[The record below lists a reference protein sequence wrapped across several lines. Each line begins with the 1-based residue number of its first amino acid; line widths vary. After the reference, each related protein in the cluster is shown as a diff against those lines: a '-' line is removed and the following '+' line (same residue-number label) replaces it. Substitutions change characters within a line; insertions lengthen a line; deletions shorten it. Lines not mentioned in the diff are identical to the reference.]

1 MLCSRRR
8 SRLYIAWEGSRPKV
22 GRGAARTAVRNGR
35 KEYGPARPPPS
46 PADQRRVSASRRAL
60 RSCHCSRLP
69 AANSQALADS
79 VAARHCT
86 RPGSRR
92 SRIAPPSSG
101 RGRRCQRNSSSR
113 RPRPARPR
121 SDLPP
126 RHRRYRT
133 SAPRSTPPGQ
143 GDPVQL
149 AVRQRDAHLHAALAR
164 LERQLVGAEP
174 AIGAAQVPFR
184 DKRRPTSS
192 KLSRLCSWQ
201 RNCRR
206 PALSRPAPRKPPSL
220 SHNGG
225 RALPATDRA
234 RLLPPQLK
242 RYSPRSKSRGMA
254 NAGGTCSSLHRA
266 GSRDAWLAHQAAAST
281 TASPL
286 SASPRPASACATAY
300 LSSFSEH
307 QPLPTDAC
315 PLGFIA
321 AAN

>member
-1 MLCSRRR
+1 MLCSSAAAGSTLHGKDLARKLAEERPGQPSETGAKNTDRPGRRQAR
-8 SRLYIAWEGSRPKV
+8 RISGAFPPRDARCEAATA
-22 GRGAARTAVRNGR
+22 RGCRQRTARPWPTPSLPAIAR
-35 KEYGPARPPPS
+35 GPAR
-46 PADQRRVSASRRAL
+46 AGR
-60 RSCHCSRLP
+60 
-69 AANSQALADS
+69 
-79 VAARHCT
+79 
-86 RPGSRR
+86 G
-92 SRIAPPSSG
+92 IAPPSSG

-174 AIGAAQVPFR
+174 AIGAAQVPLQGQASTDQFE
-184 DKRRPTSS
+184 
-192 KLSRLCSWQ
+192 
-201 RNCRR
+201 
-206 PALSRPAPRKPPSL
+206 ALQALLLAAQLQATGAFPPGPEKPPSL

-254 NAGGTCSSLHRA
+254 NAGGTRSSLHRA

-286 SASPRPASACATAY
+286 KASPRPASVCATAY

-307 QPLPTDAC
+307 QPLPVDAC

>member
-101 RGRRCQRNSSSR
+101 RGRRCQRNSSSQR
-113 RPRPARPR
+113 SRPARPR

-164 LERQLVGAEP
+164 LERQLVGAEAGHRRSAGAPSGTSVDRPVRSSPGSAPGSATAGDRRFP
-174 AIGAAQVPFR
+174 ARPRETALALPQ
-184 DKRRPTSS
+184 RRPS
-192 KLSRLCSWQ
+192 
-201 RNCRR
+201 
-206 PALSRPAPRKPPSL
+206 
-220 SHNGG
+220 
-225 RALPATDRA
+225 ATR
-234 RLLPPQLK
+234 
-242 RYSPRSKSRGMA
+242 
-254 NAGGTCSSLHRA
+254 H
-266 GSRDAWLAHQAAAST
+266 
-281 TASPL
+281 
-286 SASPRPASACATAY
+286 
-300 LSSFSEH
+300 
-307 QPLPTDAC
+307 
-315 PLGFIA
+315 
-321 AAN
+321 